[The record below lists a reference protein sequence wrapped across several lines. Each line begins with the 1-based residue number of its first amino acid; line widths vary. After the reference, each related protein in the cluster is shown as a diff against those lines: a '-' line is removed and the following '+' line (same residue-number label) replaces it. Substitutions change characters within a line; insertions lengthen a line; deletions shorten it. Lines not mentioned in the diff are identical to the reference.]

1 MGTFSS
7 YFRAASTP
15 WQRVVAR
22 AERLVGYPTS
32 FMSLR
37 HLLSDEVAQVA
48 VQLRRLVGSEHP
60 LLRTARG
67 LLGEQKRG
75 SQTRGLLLLL
85 FAKAAAA
92 PASPGILG
100 TQRSLAEV
108 LETIHTAGLIHR
120 GILEARD
127 NADLQF
133 GNRLA
138 TLSGDF
144 LLASA
149 STGLADLG
157 NTHVVEWMSAAI
169 GDLVQA
175 EFLPLAL
182 AADRLEGRCGRSGPV
197 APRQL
202 VEAARGLGPGDWED
216 YVALSQGS
224 LLSAALRSAMALAEG
239 GEAVQAAAGNF
250 GLQWAR
256 LHALAEEL
264 KLLQATEPEAESLE
278 ASFGLCPRPGL
289 AHILLASRGEAG
301 EASANQLYAWG
312 RRPTEAEPQELQ
324 ECRRRIKEA
333 AEEAKAA
340 LERAELAGGE
350 GKDTLCGLVDT
361 LVS

>member
-7 YFRAASTP
+7 YFRSASTP
-15 WQRVVAR
+15 WQRVVTR

-67 LLGEQKRG
+67 LLGEQKRN

-85 FAKAAAA
+85 FSKAAAP
-92 PASPGILG
+92 PASGAILPA
-100 TQRSLAEV
+100 QRSLAEV

-120 GILEARD
+120 GIVEPRSD
-127 NADLQF
+127 ADLHF

-157 NTHVVEWMSAAI
+157 NTRVVEWMSSAI

-182 AADRLEGRCGRSGPV
+182 AGDRLEGQRSPA

-202 VEAARGLGPGDWED
+202 VEIARGLGPSDWED

-224 LLSAALRSAMALAEG
+224 LLSAALRSAMALAEA
-239 GEAVQAAAGNF
+239 EEDVQAAAGRF

-264 KLLQATEPEAESLE
+264 KRLQAAEPEAEE
-278 ASFGLCPRPGL
+278 PFGLCPRPGL
-289 AHILLASRGEAG
+289 AHILLAASGGGVTGEADR
-301 EASANQLYAWG
+301 LYAWG
-312 RRPTEAEPQELQ
+312 RRAGEAEPQELL
-324 ECRRRIKEA
+324 ECRRRAKEA
-333 AEEAKAA
+333 AAEAKAA
-340 LERAELAGGE
+340 LKGAGLPEGE
-350 GKDTLCGLVDT
+350 GRETLCGLVET
-361 LVS
+361 LLPP